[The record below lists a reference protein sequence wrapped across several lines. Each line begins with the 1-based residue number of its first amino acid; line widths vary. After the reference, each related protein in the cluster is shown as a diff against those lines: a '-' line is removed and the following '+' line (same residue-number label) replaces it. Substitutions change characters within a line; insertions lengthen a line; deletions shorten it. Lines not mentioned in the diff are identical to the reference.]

1 VNPYDRLKRQATK
14 VQLAMVAITVLAVLL
29 AFLLA
34 GFSGALA
41 ALIGGTINIV
51 SVFVY
56 SRLARVDPRHSAQQ
70 ALNRHLL
77 AEAGKV
83 GVSLLGLL
91 VCFFVRGVHLPAL
104 LLAFIASL
112 LAYWIALIFYKN

>member
-1 VNPYDRLKRQATK
+1 M
-14 VQLAMVAITVLAVLL
+14 QLVMVAITVVAVVA
-29 AFLLA
+29 AFLLI

-56 SRLARVDPRHSAQQ
+56 SRLARVDSKHSAQQ
-70 ALNRHLL
+70 TLNRHLF

-83 GVSLLGLL
+83 GFSLLGLL
-91 VCFFVRGVHLPAL
+91 VCFFVRGVHLPSL